1 RVPVVTSTG
10 SCFRE
15 AGGDAALY
23 APPGDVPALTQAL
36 ERAITDEPL
45 RRDMVEKGAA
55 HAGNFRIEKTSDR
68 LMDIYKELH
77 G

>member
-1 RVPVVTSTG
+1 MVTSTG

-36 ERAITDEPL
+36 ERAVTDKSL
-45 RRDMVEKGAA
+45 RRGMVEKGAA
-55 HAGNFRIEKTSDR
+55 HAENFRTEKTSAR